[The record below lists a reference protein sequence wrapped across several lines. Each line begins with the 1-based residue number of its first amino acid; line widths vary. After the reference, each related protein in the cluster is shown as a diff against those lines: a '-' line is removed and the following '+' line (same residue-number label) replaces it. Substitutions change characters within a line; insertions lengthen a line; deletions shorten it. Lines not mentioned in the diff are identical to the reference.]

1 MKIVGSLEGG
11 DLMKEVNHGGG
22 IKWGGWVGWALG
34 FVVKFFSLM
43 GRLSTVYPLPWEASI
58 TK

>member
-1 MKIVGSLEGG
+1 MGPLGGG
-11 DLMKEVNHGGG
+11 DFMKEVNHGGG
-22 IKWGGWVGWALG
+22 VKWGGWVEWAWG

-43 GRLSTVYPLPWEASI
+43 GRLSNVYPLPWEASI